1 MGSLMLIPKGSV
13 PVYSQDISGV
23 SFGVSE
29 REFMAHHCYNQGDN
43 IPKETLVKLLG
54 ALLDG
59 FDTFDGMMV
68 SLETNSSFDVS
79 GSPGWN
85 RAANRISNPDDSWGD
100 WILEIDSYLAGEF
113 ILNGISF
120 PKPNAALKSFLTVL
134 RNQYI
139 VFGHAYSRTFNLSFG
154 VNDLA
159 VLSDIVLDS
168 DSGEPNQ
175 PMLYGLGHMF
185 ADFDAS
191 QILPLSQLLGY
202 LEGASF
208 FPTRKNWQDFSRTFL
223 LAELDG
229 TQVSVQY
236 TKEVTMIIEKYLEG
250 RYTPRGDSSVLAPPA
265 ESGQQFFE
273 VLCNVCY
280 ESMPWIKRSDNGG
293 NQSLRSFGIAP
304 F

>member
-1 MGSLMLIPKGSV
+1 LIRGS
-13 PVYSQDISGV
+13 
-23 SFGVSE
+23 
-29 REFMAHHCYNQGDN
+29 
-43 IPKETLVKLLG
+43 
-54 ALLDG
+54 
-59 FDTFDGMMV
+59 
-68 SLETNSSFDVS
+68 
-79 GSPGWN
+79 
-85 RAANRISNPDDSWGD
+85 
-100 WILEIDSYLAGEF
+100 
-113 ILNGISF
+113 
-120 PKPNAALKSFLTVL
+120 
-134 RNQYI
+134 
-139 VFGHAYSRTFNLSFG
+139 
-154 VNDLA
+154 
-159 VLSDIVLDS
+159 
-168 DSGEPNQ
+168 
-175 PMLYGLGHMF
+175 
-185 ADFDAS
+185 
-191 QILPLSQLLGY
+191 